1 MTIRKTIARAVR
13 RLTGRPAGERSLTPV
28 DLRALALAANRYFY
42 LGPELAL
49 VRLNCGPMLYV
60 DPLDE
65 HVSANIIVHGFWEA
79 SVHEAVMSLLQ
90 PGDHVVEVG
99 ANLGYYTVT
108 MADAV
113 GSGGHITALEANP
126 RLSGLIRRSLNL
138 NGFAP
143 RATVVPRAAL
153 DQPGEI
159 DFVVSRR
166 NSGGGY
172 VTLWEDNP
180 YEDGQTIKVEAVRI
194 DDLGLGRVDLIR
206 IDAEGS
212 EPFILRGAEGVL
224 RANPDI
230 VICMEWSVIQMES
243 RTSVKDLLTWMG
255 GLGFSFWRIE
265 KDASLTPV
273 APVDLE
279 GAPHCDIVASRRP
292 LRRA

>member
-1 MTIRKTIARAVR
+1 MTIRKTIARTVR
-13 RLTGRPAGERSLTPV
+13 KLTGRPAGERTLAQA

-42 LGPELAL
+42 LGADLAL
-49 VRLNCGPMLYV
+49 VRLNCGQMLYV

-65 HVSANIIVHGFWEA
+65 HISANIIVHGFWEA
-79 SVHEAVMSLLQ
+79 SVHRVVMSLLN
-90 PGDHVVEVG
+90 PGARVVEVG

-108 MADAV
+108 MASAV
-113 GSGGHITALEANP
+113 GPGGHITALEANP
-126 RLSGLIRRSLNL
+126 RLSGLIRRSLTL

-194 DDLGLGRVDLIR
+194 DDLGLGRVDLLR

-212 EPFILRGAEGVL
+212 EPFILRGAEAVL

-243 RTSVKDLLTWMG
+243 RTSVKDLLAWLNA
-255 GLGFSFWRIE
+255 LGFRFWRIE
-265 KDASLTPV
+265 NDASLTSI
-273 APVDLE
+273 ASADLE

-292 LRRA
+292 PRRA